1 MGPDK
6 TLDVQQSQ
14 TKRRRSRFDRALAVT
29 LISGLALLLVLG
41 VVYSIA
47 NGSQRITTHA
57 TALHKADE
65 SLRSATIVRAQLA
78 LAVHMASVDRAL
90 GTNSAAEIALSFSE
104 AETALSDLEGGI
116 AELTADETVTN
127 SIIPTA
133 ADGFL
138 ATGDKIIDLVDVG
151 EVDAA
156 QILSKDTLGPQFE
169 VLVAELV
176 LLRDQLAARVE
187 ASDVLLGRV
196 GNIARFLV
204 AFLIPAAV
212 MFLYRDLLRR
222 QQRQSELESRLE
234 AERHFSRAR
243 EEFIANA
250 SHELRTPLTA
260 ISGLALMLTEDP
272 ALTESESGRELVDL
286 IVGESDDLS
295 RMVED
300 LLTTARLDAGALH
313 FTFENVAVSEAALDV
328 AGPMIRARA
337 AITVDCV
344 AGLVRADRLRLRQVL
359 RNLLSNARK
368 YGGPNIAIE
377 GRIAGRTYVC
387 SVIDDGDGIPDE
399 VVGRFFQ
406 RFVHHGKSNSVTESV
421 GLGLS
426 IVKSLAESMGG
437 SISYKR
443 TRNRTHFVLHL
454 PLVIEQPD
462 LPQPH
467 VPDSARA
474 AIEPDLSGS
483 HR

>member
-1 MGPDK
+1 MGPKK
-6 TLDVQQSQ
+6 TPSAEQSR
-14 TKRRRSRFDRALAVT
+14 TNRRRSRFDRALAVT
-29 LISGLALLLVLG
+29 LISGLAMLLILG

-90 GTNSAAEIALSFSE
+90 GTNSTDEIALSFSE
-104 AETALSDLEGGI
+104 AATALSDLGGGI
-116 AELTADETVTN
+116 AELAADEAVTN
-127 SIIPTA
+127 TTIPAA
-133 ADGFL
+133 ADLFL
-138 ATGDKIIDLVDVG
+138 STGAEIIDLVDVG

-156 QILSKDTLGPQFE
+156 QILSKNTLGPQFQA
-169 VLVAELV
+169 LVAELV
-176 LLRDQLAARVE
+176 VLQDQLAARVE

-234 AERHFSRAR
+234 AERHFSKAR

-272 ALTESESGRELVDL
+272 VLTESDSGRELVDL
-286 IVGESDDLS
+286 IVGESDDLG

-328 AGPMIRARA
+328 AHPMIRAKA
-337 AITVDCV
+337 DITVDCV
-344 AGLVRADRLRLRQVL
+344 AGLVRADRLRLR
-359 RNLLSNARK
+359 
-368 YGGPNIAIE
+368 
-377 GRIAGRTYVC
+377 
-387 SVIDDGDGIPDE
+387 
-399 VVGRFFQ
+399 
-406 RFVHHGKSNSVTESV
+406 
-421 GLGLS
+421 
-426 IVKSLAESMGG
+426 
-437 SISYKR
+437 
-443 TRNRTHFVLHL
+443 
-454 PLVIEQPD
+454 
-462 LPQPH
+462 
-467 VPDSARA
+467 
-474 AIEPDLSGS
+474 
-483 HR
+483 